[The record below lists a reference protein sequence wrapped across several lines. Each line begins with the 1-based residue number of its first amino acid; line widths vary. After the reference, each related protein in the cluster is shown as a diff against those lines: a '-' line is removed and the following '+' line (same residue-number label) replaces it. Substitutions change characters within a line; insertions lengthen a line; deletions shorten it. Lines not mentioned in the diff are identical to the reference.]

1 MDFVRSRWILAAAC
15 ATAVFALSWAQ
26 AASSWG
32 AIGLYAGWIPAA
44 ALAFL
49 AAAAA
54 WFLWIVV
61 ALTMLLGWHC
71 HARARGD
78 ALG

>member
-1 MDFVRSRWILAAAC
+1 MDCIRSRRVLVAAC
-15 ATAVFALSWAQ
+15 AAAVFSLSWAA

-32 AIGLYAGWIPAA
+32 AVGVYAGWIPAA
-44 ALAFL
+44 IL
-49 AAAAA
+49 AAVAAGTA
-54 WFLWIVV
+54 WILWIVV

-71 HARARGD
+71 HARDGGE